1 MKPFLFMSPSFALLF
16 ALAFVLGSV
25 PVGQI
30 IARIKGIDLRKVGSG
45 NIGATNVLRA
55 MGKAPAIL
63 TLLGDVIKGVAAV
76 AAGKYVFPGEPAMV
90 GIIGLAVIAGH
101 IFSIFLM
108 FKGGKGVATGFGVI
122 LVYSPKVALIT
133 LVIWLAVAFITRY
146 SSLGAIAA
154 VLLLPVNLYIFDF
167 TREKLIISVM
177 ITLLLMIRHLDN
189 IGRLI
194 KGTELRI
201 GGKT

>member
-1 MKPFLFMSPSFALLF
+1 MKPFLFISPSFALLF

-30 IARIKGIDLRKVGSG
+30 IARIKGLDLRKVGSG
-45 NIGATNVLRA
+45 NIGATNALRA

-63 TLLGDVIKGVAAV
+63 TLLGDVIKGAAAV
-76 AAGKYVFPGEPAMV
+76 AAARHFFSDDPVMV

-101 IFSIFLM
+101 IFSIFLG

-133 LVIWLAVAFITRY
+133 LIIWLAVALITRY

-167 TREKLIISVM
+167 NKEKLIISVM
-177 ITLLLMIRHLDN
+177 ITLLLMIRHFDN

-194 KGTELRI
+194 KGTESRI
-201 GGKT
+201 GGKA

>member
-1 MKPFLFMSPSFALLF
+1 MKFFVFMT
-16 ALAFVLGSV
+16 LAFVLGSV

-30 IARIKGIDLRKVGSG
+30 IARIKGLDLRRVGSG
-45 NIGATNVLRA
+45 NIGATNALRA

-63 TLLGDVIKGVAAV
+63 TLLGDVMKGAVAV
-76 AAGKYVFPGEPAMV
+76 AAARHLFPGDQALI
-90 GIIGLAVIAGH
+90 GIIGLSVIAGH
-101 IFSIFLM
+101 VFSIFLG
-108 FKGGKGVATGFGVI
+108 FKGGKGVATGFGVM
-122 LVYSPKVALIT
+122 LVYSPIVAVIT

-167 TREKLIISVM
+167 NREKLIISVM

-194 KGTELRI
+194 KGTESRI

>member
-101 IFSIFLM
+101 IFSIFLG

-194 KGTELRI
+194 KGTESRI